1 MTLTVSRRTVQR
13 FFLLRP
19 DANGEMQNAMWY
31 CAGLAAEEHG
41 IELHAMTGM
50 ATHPHYSMSDPHS
63 LAPDFYA
70 DFHRNLAAATKG
82 LRDWDE
88 EVFNKSSTAGLEIC
102 TPEAFVED
110 LAYIIAN
117 PVAAG
122 VVKRPE
128 DYPGVIVLPKQLGR
142 RRIIARRPNLP
153 YFRSARW
160 PAKVEITLTL
170 PQWVVD
176 HYGSE
181 EAVRREVKV
190 ELEGLLSEIHRERA
204 AEGKGYLG
212 AKRAVRIS
220 HEVRSTRVEERGRI
234 NPLFKVGRGQVALA
248 RAKLREIRGWYA
260 CYDDCR
266 ERWTSGDRN
275 VVWPAGTWWMRVFHR
290 APCESDLPPET

>member
-19 DANGEMQNAMWY
+19 DASGEMQNAIWY
-31 CAGLAAEEHG
+31 CAGLAAQEHG
-41 IELHAMTGM
+41 IELHALTGM
-50 ATHPHYSMSDPHS
+50 ANHVHYSMTDPHGR
-63 LAPDFYA
+63 APEFYA
-70 DFHRNLAAATKG
+70 DFHRNLAAATKA

-102 TPEAFVED
+102 TPEAFIED
-110 LAYIIAN
+110 LAYLIGN
-117 PVAAG
+117 PSAAG

-142 RRIIARRPNLP
+142 LRLVVIKPKLP
-153 YFRSARW
+153 YFRSSRW
-160 PAKVEITLTL
+160 PPTVEIVLTL

-176 HYGSE
+176 HYGGE
-181 EAVRREVKV
+181 DEVRRAVKE
-190 ELEGLLSEIHRERA
+190 ELEELLSEIHRERR

-212 AKRAVRIS
+212 AKRAVKIS
-220 HEVRSTRVEERGRI
+220 HDVRSTKPEERGRI

-260 CYDDCR
+260 RYDDCR
-266 ERWTSGDRN
+266 ERWTAGDRE
-275 VVWPAGTWWMRVFHR
+275 VVWPSGTWWMRVFHR
-290 APCESDLPPET
+290 APCESDPPET